1 MPIDLCRPFRG
12 TDAVAAGLVTP
23 KVLRGPRFRRLFT
36 GIYVRADVEVTPE
49 VRSRAAHL
57 LVDGRGVLG
66 GFSAAELLGA
76 SCWPLDLPAE
86 ALGRIPSRALI
97 VPSYGLPPWRGR

>member
-1 MPIDLCRPFRG
+1 MSHHLGTIIAAGGTGSCRAPSVRAMPIDLCRPFRG

-36 GIYVRADVEVTPE
+36 GIYVRADVEATPE

-57 LVDGRGVLG
+57 LIDGRGVLG

-76 SCWPLDLPAE
+76 SCGPLD
-86 ALGRIPSRALI
+86 
-97 VPSYGLPPWRGR
+97 